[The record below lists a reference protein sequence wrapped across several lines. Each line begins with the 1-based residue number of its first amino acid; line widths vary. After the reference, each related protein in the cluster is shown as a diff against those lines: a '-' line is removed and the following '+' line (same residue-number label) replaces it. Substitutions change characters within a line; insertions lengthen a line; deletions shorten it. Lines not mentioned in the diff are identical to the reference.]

1 MTKDELRAKVLATAN
16 PKPMPVEM
24 EGLGIVY
31 VKPLTVGDIEALNA
45 DTDPALKA
53 ARSIARV
60 LCTEGGELLFDPGS
74 PEDLFAI
81 NRLPLNTITLINGAV
96 EKINASTSEEA
107 IDLGNVSPPATDSS
121 ST

>member
-1 MTKDELRAKVLATAN
+1 MNKAQLRERILATAN
-16 PKPMPVEM
+16 PKPTPIEVE
-24 EGLGIVY
+24 GWGTVY
-31 VKPLTVGDIEALNA
+31 VKPLTVGDIESFND

-60 LCTEGGELLFDPGS
+60 LCDEAGELLFDPSS

-81 NRLPLNTITLINGAV
+81 NRLPLNSISVINGAV
-96 EKINASTSEEA
+96 EKMNASSQAEA
-107 IDLGNVSPPATDSS
+107 IDLGNVSLPATDSS

>member
-1 MTKDELRAKVLATAN
+1 MNKAELRARILATAN
-16 PKPMPVEM
+16 PQPAPIEVP
-24 EGLGIVY
+24 GWGTVY
-31 VKPLTVGDIEALNA
+31 IKPLTVGDIESFSA

-60 LCTEGGELLFDPGS
+60 LCDQGGELLFDPTN

-81 NRLPLNTITLINGAV
+81 NRLPLDAISV
-96 EKINASTSEEA
+96 INAAVDKTNANTTTEA
-107 IDLGNVSPPATDSS
+107 IDLGNVSLPATDSS

>member
-1 MTKDELRAKVLATAN
+1 MDKAALRERILATAN
-16 PKPMPVEM
+16 PKPSPVEV
-24 EGLGIVY
+24 EGWGTVY
-31 VKPLTVGDIEALNA
+31 VKPLTVGDIESFNS

-60 LCTEGGELLFDPGS
+60 LCDEHGELIFDANS

-81 NRLPLNTITLINGAV
+81 NRLPLNSISVINGAV
-96 EKINASTSEEA
+96 DRLNGNSEEA
-107 IDLGNVSPPATDSS
+107 AVDLGNVSPPATVSS

>member
-16 PKPMPVEM
+16 PKPMAIEM
-24 EGLGIVY
+24 EGLGLVW

-45 DTDPALKA
+45 DTNPALRA

-60 LCTEGGELLFDPGS
+60 LCTEDGQLLFNPDS
-74 PEDLFAI
+74 PEDLFEI

-96 EKINASTSEEA
+96 EKVNASTATEA